1 MKKPDDLLV
10 AGKATA
16 LEVLERVALEELDEA
31 VAALRRHRPA
41 DEVCGALR
49 SLIAAAPL
57 ARFQALSAVYRK
69 HCG

>member
-1 MKKPDDLLV
+1 MKKVDELLV

-16 LEVLERVALEELDEA
+16 LEILEQVALEELDEA

-49 SLIAAAPL
+49 SLIAASPL
-57 ARFQALSAVYRK
+57 AHFQALSAVYRK